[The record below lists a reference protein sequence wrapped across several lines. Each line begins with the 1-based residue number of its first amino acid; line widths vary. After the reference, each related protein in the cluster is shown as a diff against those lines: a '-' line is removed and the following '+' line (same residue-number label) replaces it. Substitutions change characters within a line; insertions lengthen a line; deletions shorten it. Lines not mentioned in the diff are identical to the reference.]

1 MKVLLIDV
9 NCKYSSTGKI
19 VYDLHQD
26 LTSQGHIASVAYGRG
41 EIIHEPLIFKYGIN
55 IETYFH
61 ALMTRLTGLTGY
73 FSPYSTHRLLKHI
86 KNFKPDVVHLHD
98 LHGYHLNI
106 GRLIK
111 YLKINNIKT
120 IWTFHSEFMYT
131 GKCGHAK
138 TCENFKTECH
148 DCPLLKE
155 YPKSLFF
162 DFTRFMHR
170 EKKEWFSEFEKNL
183 SIVAPSK
190 WMEERIRI
198 SFLKN
203 FEIKCVPNGIDTRVF
218 NYKKTDSLRS
228 NSELKNKILFLSVI
242 AKPDDPNKGFKWI
255 LDYSKKVHE
264 EVVFV
269 VVGKNFPK
277 NLPKNIHVIDYVTNV
292 EKLATLYRECD
303 AYLMVS
309 EYENYPT
316 VCLEA
321 SATSLPIVGFDSG
334 GVSETTIGNSA
345 ILFPYGSPELLETI
359 NGFEPQERKM
369 NDKLHLLDQETMRN
383 RYYEI
388 YQH

>member
-1 MKVLLIDV
+1 
-9 NCKYSSTGKI
+9 
-19 VYDLHQD
+19 
-26 LTSQGHIASVAYGRG
+26 
-41 EIIHEPLIFKYGIN
+41 
-55 IETYFH
+55 
-61 ALMTRLTGLTGY
+61 
-73 FSPYSTHRLLKHI
+73 
-86 KNFKPDVVHLHD
+86 
-98 LHGYHLNI
+98 
-106 GRLIK
+106 
-111 YLKINNIKT
+111 
-120 IWTFHSEFMYT
+120 MYT

-170 EKKEWFSEFEKNL
+170 HKKEWFSEFEKNL
-183 SIVAPSK
+183 TIVAPSK
-190 WMEERIRI
+190 WMEERIRV
-198 SFLKN
+198 SFLKKYK
-203 FEIKCVPNGIDTRVF
+203 IKYVPNGINTKVF
-218 NYKKTDSLRS
+218 NYKKSYSLRS
-228 NSELKNKILFLSVI
+228 NPELKKKVLFLSVI
-242 AKPDDPNKGFKWI
+242 AKPDDSNKGFKWI

-277 NLPKNIHVIDYVTNV
+277 SLPKNIHVIDYVANV
-292 EKLATLYRECD
+292 EELATLYRECD

-321 SATSLPIVGFDSG
+321 SATSLPIIGFDSG
-334 GVSETTIGNSA
+334 GVSETTIGNTSL
-345 ILFPYGSPELLETI
+345 LFPYGSPELLATI
-359 NGFEPQERKM
+359 NSFEPQERKI

-388 YQH
+388 YQD